1 MADEYLR
8 RPKISASP
16 GESQIHPDKG
26 KSPYLVVGLGNPGRQ
41 YKDNRHNV
49 GFMLVDKLAA
59 RLEATF
65 HRVQFRAL
73 IADIRFHG
81 HRLILVKPQ
90 TYMNDS
96 GVAVGSL
103 VKFYKIPLENA
114 LVIYDDGDLPLGL
127 LRVRPSGGSG
137 GQKGMASIIE
147 HLGSQEFPRL
157 RIGIGRP
164 SGSRLEAIYLL
175 QNFSIQE
182 KELLGYVLDRGVEA
196 VIMFMT
202 EGLEKAMSQFNGQVI
217 GEI

>member
-1 MADEYLR
+1 
-8 RPKISASP
+8 
-16 GESQIHPDKG
+16 
-26 KSPYLVVGLGNPGRQ
+26 
-41 YKDNRHNV
+41 
-49 GFMLVDKLAA
+49 MLVDKLAA

-73 IADIRFHG
+73 IADIRFQDQ
-81 HRLILVKPQ
+81 RLILVKPQ

-103 VKFYKIPLENA
+103 VKFYKIPLENV